1 MKSLINAVPVFLFLV
16 FFTANAQAFDLG
28 VEEAVESD
36 ALKIS
41 LDEKTATG
49 VVYGKMC
56 DQCERLKLTITP
68 QTRAY
73 AGKTQ
78 VGIAQAKSRL
88 GREAT
93 VIYNKHT
100 NEVIRIRW

>member
-1 MKSLINAVPVFLFLV
+1 MKSSNIAIPAFLFLV
-16 FFTANAQAFDLG
+16 FSTATAQAFDLG
-28 VEEAVESD
+28 VEEAVESK
-36 ALKIS
+36 ALKIT
-41 LDEKTATG
+41 LDEETATG
-49 VVYGKMC
+49 FVYGKIC
-56 DQCERLKLTITP
+56 DECEQLKLTITP
-68 QTRAY
+68 QSRAY

-93 VIYNKHT
+93 VIFNKQT

>member
-1 MKSLINAVPVFLFLV
+1 MKSLNTVVPAFLALV
-16 FFTANAQAFDLG
+16 FFTTSAQAFDLG

-41 LDEKTATG
+41 LDVETATG

-56 DQCERLKLTITP
+56 DQCERLKLLITP
-68 QTRAY
+68 ETRAY
-73 AGKTQ
+73 AGTTQ

-93 VIYNKHT
+93 VIFNKHT

>member
-1 MKSLINAVPVFLFLV
+1 MKSLNITVPVFLFLAFV
-16 FFTANAQAFDLG
+16 TASAQAFDLG
-28 VEEAVESD
+28 VEEAIEAE
-36 ALKIS
+36 ALKIT

-49 VVYGKMC
+49 FVYGKMC
-56 DQCERLKLTITP
+56 DQCEQLKLTITP
-68 QTRAY
+68 ESRAY
-73 AGKTQ
+73 AGTTQ

-93 VIYNKHT
+93 VIFNKHT